1 MKIGVVTYSNTS
13 SNYGEVL
20 QYLSTQEFLKELGHD
35 AFLLREKV
43 KIPLWKR
50 LIRPFYHFCKKRFLV
65 KKNKDVNKRKEEIFE
80 KWRQTSKLMEKKY
93 PRYFEEF
100 RKKNFQI
107 IEDDVENFS
116 KYKFDAYCVGSDQ
129 TWTEP
134 PFFYYLEFAP
144 KNSIRF
150 SIAPSTGHALISDD
164 FANRVHNALEAFL
177 FITVRE
183 KNGLELCKKAGRSD
197 AHLVLDPTFLMS
209 ADQYKSYASPST
221 KKRPYIFLYL
231 LGADIPISVSEIFEF
246 AEKNNFDVKYVA
258 SQGRDDSF
266 AKIYATVEEWLSLI
280 ANADYVITNSFH
292 GSALSVIFH
301 KQFVVFPIVGLLSS
315 MNERI
320 ENIANIFA
328 LKDRIYSNQM
338 NDLFNPIDWEKV
350 DSVILKNKCLMKSL
364 LKSLKSSDYDF

>member
-1 MKIGVVTYSNTS
+1 M
-13 SNYGEVL
+13 
-20 QYLSTQEFLKELGHD
+20 
-35 AFLLREKV
+35 
-43 KIPLWKR
+43 
-50 LIRPFYHFCKKRFLV
+50 
-65 KKNKDVNKRKEEIFE
+65 
-80 KWRQTSKLMEKKY
+80 
-93 PRYFEEF
+93 
-100 RKKNFQI
+100 
-107 IEDDVENFS
+107 
-116 KYKFDAYCVGSDQ
+116 
-129 TWTEP
+129 
-134 PFFYYLEFAP
+134 
-144 KNSIRF
+144 
-150 SIAPSTGHALISDD
+150 
-164 FANRVHNALEAFL
+164 
-177 FITVRE
+177 
-183 KNGLELCKKAGRSD
+183 
-197 AHLVLDPTFLMS
+197 
-209 ADQYKSYASPST
+209 
-221 KKRPYIFLYL
+221 
-231 LGADIPISVSEIFEF
+231 GADIPISVSEIFEF